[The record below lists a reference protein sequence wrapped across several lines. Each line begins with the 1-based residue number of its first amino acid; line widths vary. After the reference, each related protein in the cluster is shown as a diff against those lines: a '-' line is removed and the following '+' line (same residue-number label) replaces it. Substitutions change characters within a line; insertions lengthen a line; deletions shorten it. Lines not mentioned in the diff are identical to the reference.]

1 MLEMKIIFAELKFAK
16 KKLYRQGT
24 ICCFFPYFSTKK
36 KNRPNLVQKL
46 KRVGRNFL

>member
-16 KKLYRQGT
+16 KNYIARELFVV
-24 ICCFFPYFSTKK
+24 FFLIFQKKK

>member
-24 ICCFFPYFSTKK
+24 ICFFFPYFSKKK